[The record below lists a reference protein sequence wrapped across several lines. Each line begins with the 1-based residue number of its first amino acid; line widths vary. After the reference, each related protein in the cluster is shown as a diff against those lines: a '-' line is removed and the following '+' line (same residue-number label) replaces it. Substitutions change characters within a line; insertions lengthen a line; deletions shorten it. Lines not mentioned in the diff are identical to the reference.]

1 MRVLLTDR
9 FCDRAKPR
17 QGEVQTD
24 YFDEKASGLALRV
37 GRKKSWTFHFT
48 RNGKRARLTFGQ
60 YPTISLA
67 AARGR
72 VLEIRADLAEGRD
85 PAPTTAGTFQAIA
98 DDYLRR
104 DGSQLRSRD
113 WQESFLRRLVYP
125 TLGQR
130 PIADIRRTDI
140 IKLLDQI
147 EDENGPVMA
156 RSVLAGVRRIMNW
169 HASRT
174 DDYASPIVRGM
185 TRGKPTSRD
194 RVLTDDEV
202 RTLWAVPGDFGRYL
216 RFLLLTGA
224 RRTEASHMQWAEING
239 TDWTLPA
246 ARNKTKLD
254 LVRPLSALAL
264 AQLPSKTDEPL
275 VFGSIAANIRGHKR
289 DQFDI
294 VHLHDIRRT
303 ARTLLSRSGI
313 ASDIAE
319 RCLGHAIGGVRGTY
333 DRHSYHE
340 EKRRAFEALA
350 ALVERI
356 IDPRENVV
364 EIRR

>member
-1 MRVLLTDR
+1 
-9 FCDRAKPR
+9 
-17 QGEVQTD
+17 
-24 YFDEKASGLALRV
+24 
-37 GRKKSWTFHFT
+37 
-48 RNGKRARLTFGQ
+48 
-60 YPTISLA
+60 
-67 AARGR
+67 
-72 VLEIRADLAEGRD
+72 
-85 PAPTTAGTFQAIA
+85 
-98 DDYLRR
+98 
-104 DGSQLRSRD
+104 
-113 WQESFLRRLVYP
+113 
-125 TLGQR
+125 
-130 PIADIRRTDI
+130 
-140 IKLLDQI
+140 
-147 EDENGPVMA
+147 
-156 RSVLAGVRRIMNW
+156 
-169 HASRT
+169 
-174 DDYASPIVRGM
+174 
-185 TRGKPTSRD
+185 D

-350 ALVERI
+350 ALVGRVN
-356 IDPRENVV
+356 DPSADVGGS
-364 EIRR
+364 RRWWN